1 MTGWS
6 ALRARYRDLRD
17 AADRGVPL
25 ADAWAAFGTE
35 ARAVA
40 GTCPEH
46 LTLLLAEIERRFAGI
61 DRAQVAI
68 LDHGCGSGVTVMV
81 LAALGYTN
89 VRGVDVG
96 GDPSTLNRIARS
108 ALGHADDRFQIY
120 DGDRLPIADACID
133 VVLSQQVLE
142 HVRPAVF
149 ERYYSEEARVL
160 RPGGIAYHQ
169 VPHRLAPYDSH
180 SRTWLLHYLPRPL
193 FMGVLRLFRS
203 DVATLESHL
212 YLRWP
217 WRHRRMVRRAI
228 GPCTDLTLSRLKTVR
243 TLETYEGA
251 RSLRRLIDRSI
262 DLPLIGGAIG
272 GALTWFVQIDTV
284 AVRRNEA

>member
-17 AADRGVPL
+17 AADRGAPL
-25 ADAWAAFGTE
+25 ADSWASFGAE

-40 GTCPEH
+40 QACPEH
-46 LTLLLAEIERRFAGI
+46 LTLLLSEIQRRFGGTDPA
-61 DRAQVAI
+61 RVAI

-96 GDPSTLNRIARS
+96 GDTSTLNRIARS
-108 ALGHADDRFQIY
+108 VLGHDNDRFQIY
-120 DGDRLPIADACID
+120 EGDRLPTADASID

-149 ERYYSEEARVL
+149 ERYYCEEARVL

-193 FMGVLRLFRS
+193 FMGVLRLFRD
-203 DVATLESHL
+203 DVVTLESHL

-217 WRHRRMVRRAI
+217 WLHRRMVRQVI
-228 GPCTDLTLSRLKTVR
+228 GPCTDLTLSRLRLVR

-251 RSLRRLIDRSI
+251 RNLRRLIDRAI
-262 DLPLIGGAIG
+262 DLPVIGDAIG
-272 GALTWFVQIDTV
+272 GALTLFVQLDTV
-284 AVRRNEA
+284 AVRRTDA